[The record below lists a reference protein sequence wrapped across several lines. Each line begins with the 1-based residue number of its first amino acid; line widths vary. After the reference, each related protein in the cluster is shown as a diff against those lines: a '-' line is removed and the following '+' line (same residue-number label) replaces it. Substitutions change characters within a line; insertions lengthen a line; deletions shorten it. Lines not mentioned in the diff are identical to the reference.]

1 MSKKEHSASVMK
13 DVLLRNSCKL
23 RDVPESA
30 TEILV
35 KFNRE
40 GMSSL
45 GSNNFKEAL
54 EYLRLAEEVVF

>member
-1 MSKKEHSASVMK
+1 MK
-13 DVLLRNSCKL
+13 DVLLRNNCQLKE
-23 RDVPESA
+23 VPESA

-35 KFNRE
+35 KFNRK

-54 EYLRLAEEVVF
+54 EYLRLAEEVVFQEGLDP